1 MLRPVPEP
9 RSPVQHRPVSILA
22 PAVYVSITIEA
33 TADGDDVHIHAGGQG
48 MWVARMLA
56 QLGHC
61 VAICAPVG
69 GEIGHTLLG
78 LVGRWGIDVHPVET
92 LAGTPAY
99 VHDRRSGER
108 VELARSPL
116 PTLRR
121 HEADD
126 LYDLFLEL
134 ALSTS
139 RCVVTGP
146 EDERTFPRELYRRLG
161 ADLAAAGVPVVAD
174 LHGPSLDAFLEG
186 GPIAVLKVSTTDL
199 VENGRLDKADR
210 DDDAVVDEVI
220 DDLVAR
226 GAATVLVSRGKRPI
240 LAAAPDG
247 RFAVTGPV
255 LDAVDK
261 KGAGDSMT
269 AAVTSALADGADT
282 RTLLARAWAAGAAN
296 VTRRGLGSAN
306 AGLIAQLAERAEVRE
321 R

>member
-1 MLRPVPEP
+1 VEHGPVA
-9 RSPVQHRPVSILA
+9 ILA

-33 TADGDDVHIHAGGQG
+33 AADGDDVHIHAGGQG
-48 MWVARMLA
+48 MWIARMLR
-56 QLGHC
+56 QLGHE
-61 VAICAPVG
+61 VTVCAPFG

-92 LAGTPAY
+92 LADTPAY
-99 VHDRRSGER
+99 VHDRRSGDR

-134 ALSTS
+134 ALSTD

-146 EDERTFPRELYRRLG
+146 EDERTFPSGFYRRLG
-161 ADLAAAGVPVVAD
+161 TDLAAAGIPVVAD
-174 LHGPSLDAFLEG
+174 LHGPALDAFLEG
-186 GPIAVLKVSTTDL
+186 GPIAVLKVSTGDL
-199 VENGRLDKADR
+199 VEDGRLAKGDR
-210 DDDAVVDEVI
+210 DDDSVVDDLI
-220 DDLVAR
+220 GDLVAR

-247 RFAVTGPV
+247 RFAVTGPE

-269 AAVTSALADGADT
+269 AALTSALAEGADT

-306 AGLIAQLAERAEVRE
+306 AGLIDQLAGRAEIRE